1 MSKKKALIS
10 LIVLAVVGSIV
21 AFYASNLFFSDIA
34 NIAVG
39 FSRSTLFATFPALV
53 LGAIIVTACLYL
65 VRLYKRPK
73 TIKRLSTVYTFI
85 IIGLSLV
92 GLITAVLAGVLVY
105 GSFTK
110 PYPFP
115 GYLIIAIV
123 LYVLIIGAMLYG
135 LFKCIRPMP
144 EDEEKFKVTV
154 GHVFHTLGL
163 FLLISLAFNR
173 FGALLFLP
181 FYVEPSTFGMTF
193 VLYLFLLVPM
203 ALLVYKVLD
212 IFGLCQKLFIYVVA
226 LAGVTL
232 VLMALTIILG
242 RSDTAFISS
251 VSPVMPLE
259 RLASMPVELI
269 IHCLTYVGVLAYY
282 LVREIKKLKAE
293 KKAALE
299 EIKE

>member
-1 MSKKKALIS
+1 MSKRKAIIA
-10 LIVLAVVGSIV
+10 LIVLAIVGSVVG
-21 AFYASNLFFSDIA
+21 FYASNLFFGDIA
-34 NIAVG
+34 NVAVG
-39 FSRSTLFATFPALV
+39 LSRSTILATFPALM
-53 LGAIIVTACLYL
+53 LGAMIVTACLYI

-73 TIKRLSTVYTFI
+73 TIKRLSTVYSFI
-85 IIGLSLV
+85 MIGLAFV
-92 GLITAVLAGVLVY
+92 GLLTAILAGVLVY

-110 PYPFP
+110 PHPFP

-123 LYVLIIGAMLYG
+123 LHALVLGAMFYG

-181 FYVEPSTFGMTF
+181 IYVEPSTLGMTF

-203 ALLVYKVLD
+203 ALLIYKVLD
-212 IFGLCQKLFIYVVA
+212 IFELNKKLFIYVVA

-232 VLMALTIILG
+232 VLMVATIILG

-293 KKAALE
+293 KKAAPE
-299 EIKE
+299 EIEE